1 MGEKRRIGLE
11 LNTSDDLGTKKG
23 FGWFK
28 ENAMVNFVEKRRI
41 VLRVKKRI
49 GLVKTKSKVPES

>member
-1 MGEKRRIGLE
+1 ME
-11 LNTSDDLGTKKG
+11 LNTSDDLGAKKG

>member
-1 MGEKRRIGLE
+1 ME
-11 LNTSDDLGTKKG
+11 LNTSDGLEAKKG

-28 ENAMVNFVEKRRI
+28 ENAMVYFVEKRRI